1 MSVDTKGAHQHKLPR
16 GTAEDEL
23 AHIKRQNEL
32 ILEAAGEGIYG
43 LDCEGNTTFLNPAA
57 ATMLGWEVDA
67 LVGQPM
73 HKLLHHTKPDG
84 SAFPKEQCSIYAAFK
99 DGAVHHVDDE
109 VFWRKDGSS
118 FPVDYTSTPIHE
130 NGKLAGAV
138 VVFKDITERKQAE
151 QELRNAYAE
160 VERMKDRLE
169 AENVYLQ
176 EEIKVEL
183 NHAGIIGQSNAMQQV
198 LHQIELVAPTD
209 ASVLISGESGT
220 GKELIACAIHEQS
233 NRQERPM
240 IRVNCAAIPSELFES
255 EFFGHVKGAFTG
267 ALKDRTGRF
276 ELADGGTIFL
286 DEVGEIPLELQSK
299 LLRVLQEGQ
308 FERVGEEKTRN
319 IDVRVVAASNRDLKS
334 DIEARRFREDL
345 FFRLNVFPIEAVP
358 LRDRI
363 DDIPLLASHFIKLIC
378 LRLNRPEPNLTQA
391 NLKRLQA
398 YHWPGNIR
406 ELQNIIERAIIVS
419 KVNRLQFNLP
429 GMDVET
435 STASRVTA
443 QELETIPFTETERL
457 ARDREN
463 IIAALRM
470 TSGKI
475 SGEEGAAELLGIKP
489 TTLASR
495 MKSLGV
501 EKSK

>member
-151 QELRNAYAE
+151 QELRKAYAE
-160 VERMKDRLE
+160 VEQMKERLE

-183 NHAGIIGQSNAMQQV
+183 NHAGIVGQSHAMQQV
-198 LHQIELVAPTD
+198 LHQVELVAPTD

-220 GKELIACAIHEQS
+220 GKELAARSIHDAS
-233 NRQERPM
+233 DRQNQPF
-240 IRVNCAAIPSELFES
+240 VSLNCAAIPDGLMES
-255 EFFGHVKGAFTG
+255 QLFGHERGAFTG
-267 ALKDRTGRF
+267 ADQKRKGKF
-276 ELADGGTIFL
+276 ELADKGTLLL
-286 DEVGEIPLELQSK
+286 DELGDLPGPLQAK
-299 LLRVLQEGQ
+299 LLRVLQESQ
-308 FERVGEEKTRN
+308 FERVGGSKS
-319 IDVRVVAASNRDLKS
+319 ISVDVRILACTSKDLQKEVEAGRFRQDLLYRLQVIPLKMPPLREHKE
-334 DIEARRFREDL
+334 DIEILCNIFLQEFNSLHGKSVAITSEAIDCLKGYDFPGNARELRNLMERASVLCRGPEITPADL
-345 FFRLNVFPIEAVP
+345 PTD
-358 LRDRI
+358 LRQLSKP
-363 DDIPLLASHFIKLIC
+363 DDIGF
-378 LRLNRPEPNLTQA
+378 NLSDNMAIAEQ
-391 NLKRLQA
+391 NCLKRALSQSN
-398 YHWPGNIR
+398 GNR
-406 ELQNIIERAIIVS
+406 TR
-419 KVNRLQFNLP
+419 
-429 GMDVET
+429 
-435 STASRVTA
+435 TA
-443 QELETIPFTETERL
+443 
-457 ARDREN
+457 
-463 IIAALRM
+463 
-470 TSGKI
+470 K
-475 SGEEGAAELLGIKP
+475 LLGI
-489 TTLASR
+489 SR
-495 MKSLGV
+495 KNLW
-501 EKSK
+501 EKLKNYNIQ